1 MTTFEAA
8 PRLGALVL
16 YTRQFSALI
25 DAGVSIMRT
34 FQLLAQTTGDSVLKA
49 ANEELSEQV
58 GGGQTLSDAMAQRP
72 DIFSA
77 GYVGFIKAGEVGGVL
92 QEALAYLADWLE
104 QERVA
109 LERLQ
114 MRVSLL
120 RLAESA
126 ARRTEGSTAEE
137 GIFAAM
143 SAARRPARVASFCRA
158 FEMCLT
164 AGVPQPLAL
173 VTAAG
178 LLEEPDAE
186 HLRLRAG
193 RLEGKRSIADLLED
207 VDDLRLVVAP
217 MVRIGEE
224 HACLDH
230 MLRHAA
236 EFYDAEAA
244 HALDS
249 GPRPAT

>member
-25 DAGVSIMRT
+25 DSGVSIMRT
-34 FQLLAQTTGDSVLKA
+34 FQLLAQTTGDPILKA
-49 ANEELSEQV
+49 ANERLSEQV
-58 GGGQTLSDAMAQRP
+58 GAGLTLSDAMAQRP

-77 GYVGFIKAGEVGGVL
+77 SYIGFIRAGEVGGVL
-92 QEALAYLADWLE
+92 QDALAYLADWLE
-104 QERVA
+104 RERLA

-114 MRVSLL
+114 VRVSLL
-120 RLAESA
+120 RLAATTRGTSDPA
-126 ARRTEGSTAEE
+126 AEE
-137 GIFAAM
+137 GVGAAIT
-143 SAARRPARVASFCRA
+143 AARRPARVASFCRA

-186 HLRLRAG
+186 HLRLGAE
-193 RLEGKRSIADLLED
+193 RLEGKRSIADVLED
-207 VDDLRLVVAP
+207 VHDLRPVVAP

-230 MLRHAA
+230 MLRNAA

-249 GPRPAT
+249 GPQLPG

>member
-1 MTTFEAA
+1 MTTSEAA

-25 DAGVSIMRT
+25 DAGVSLIRSLR
-34 FQLLAQTTGDSVLKA
+34 LLAQTIGDPDLKT
-49 ANEELSEQV
+49 ANERLGEQV
-58 GGGQTLSDAMAQRP
+58 GAGLTLSDAMAQRP
-72 DIFSA
+72 DIFPAS
-77 GYVGFIKAGEVGGVL
+77 YVGFVKAGEVGGVL
-92 QEALAYLADWLE
+92 QDALAYLADWLE
-104 QERVA
+104 KERLA

-114 MRVSLL
+114 VRVSLL
-120 RLAESA
+120 RLAATTRGTSDPA
-126 ARRTEGSTAEE
+126 AEE
-137 GIFAAM
+137 GVGAAIT
-143 SAARRPARVASFCRA
+143 AARRPARVASFCRA

-173 VTAAG
+173 VTAAN

-186 HLRLRAG
+186 HLRSGAEELN
-193 RLEGKRSIADLLED
+193 GKRGIAELLD
-207 VDDLRLVVAP
+207 GVDDLRPIVAP
-217 MVRIGEE
+217 MVRMGEE

-249 GPRPAT
+249 GPHLLP